1 MVLNEISSKIKRTI
15 RGINIKD
22 TLGMHYYKLGA
33 VGMAYWEIRLK
44 EAKDLDEASYCR
56 AQLEKCK
63 IDRARRNIE
72 QDPEIIALKEE
83 KQKLLKELEE
93 LYKSFDISESE
104 MNDNARAIHKAM
116 SDIDNK
122 IQAKITAITNDLN
135 ARWENL
141 NFYYESSDTSGPSV
155 KSTISWNEIK
165 KKPKEENMLESGTSN
180 VLKNVPVSRALSEEK
195 EKILGSQ
202 ENGEENQNEEN
213 LDNKQKQLEEEI
225 EQLKQIKIATQKSR
239 EGLRRVIASKKEYND
254 KTNKIAKQEK
264 ALKELNEILGNVER
278 LLKNIGNIR
287 EHAGKID
294 VIGRELKELA
304 SLEQELEKNK
314 NDNNLNEEEK
324 KVKLE
329 ELDKKIQEA
338 KEKLAK
344 SIGKDKDKL
353 KSVDEERKFLKNR
366 TDVLF
371 RQIEITF
378 DAKGNVK
385 KITPQERKLMDKD
398 KYLNILNILEKN
410 KDGIVKSLSGK
421 KEELEKDIE
430 TNKERMETISVPSDE
445 EYASADE
452 SLKMLTKQE
461 QFYDEQIAFKE
472 KEREKILQKVR
483 NDVPT
488 QGEDVAFEKLKSTLQ
503 KQVESGAITIE
514 DLQKIVNGLE
524 KTKNKNKNNSKEDD
538 RSSI

>member
-1 MVLNEISSKIKRTI
+1 MGLNEISSKIKRTI

-63 IDRARRNIE
+63 IDRDRKNIE

-195 EKILGSQ
+195 EKIFGSQ

-264 ALKELNEILGNVER
+264 ALKELNEISGNVER

-294 VIGRELKELA
+294 VIGRELK
-304 SLEQELEKNK
+304 ELEKNK

-344 SIGKDKDKL
+344 SIGKDKNKL
-353 KSVDEERKFLKNR
+353 KSVDEERKFLKNQ

-371 RQIEITF
+371 SQIEIAF
-378 DAKGNVK
+378 DSKGNVK
-385 KITPQERKLMDKD
+385 KITSQDRKLMDKD

-421 KEELEKDIE
+421 KEKLEKDIE
-430 TNKERMETISVPSDE
+430 TNKKSMETISVPSDE

-452 SLKMLTKQE
+452 SLKMLTTQE

-472 KEREKILQKVR
+472 KEREKILQKVG

-488 QGEDVAFEKLKSTLQ
+488 QSEDVAFEKLKSTLQ

-524 KTKNKNKNNSKEDD
+524 KTKNKNKNNSKDDD